1 MSADR
6 FNWMSVGPRTQ
17 QIHTR
22 SGIGYNLGM
31 KENESVGSEQSTP
44 VTAEAEVY
52 EGLKSTGLSETDA
65 FRTAQAIRDLTGP
78 DIKEALEVHQGKM
91 ATVFDG
97 FETRLT
103 AKIDGVDSKLDSV
116 KTELK
121 ADTAQLSTEL
131 KAQTA
136 QRSTELKAEVAQ
148 RSTELKADTKQ
159 RSTELSSEMEA
170 IRRELNFYR
179 WGFIVGI
186 GLVTLLIAIMSFLVA
201 SGLLPAFQRWLWQ
214 DSTPSQSVQAPVE
227 SDPPETEVPLESDP
241 PEESPQ

>member
-1 MSADR
+1 
-6 FNWMSVGPRTQ
+6 
-17 QIHTR
+17 
-22 SGIGYNLGM
+22 M

-91 ATVFDG
+91 ATLFDG

-131 KAQTA
+131 KADTA
-136 QRSTELKAEVAQ
+136 QLGTEL
-148 RSTELKADTKQ
+148 T
-159 RSTELSSEMEA
+159 
-170 IRRELNFYR
+170 
-179 WGFIVGI
+179 
-186 GLVTLLIAIMSFLVA
+186 
-201 SGLLPAFQRWLWQ
+201 
-214 DSTPSQSVQAPVE
+214 
-227 SDPPETEVPLESDP
+227 
-241 PEESPQ
+241 

>member
-1 MSADR
+1 M
-6 FNWMSVGPRTQ
+6 N
-17 QIHTR
+17 
-22 SGIGYNLGM
+22 
-31 KENESVGSEQSTP
+31 ENESVGSEQSTP

-65 FRTAQAIRDLTGP
+65 FRTAQAIRDLSGP

-91 ATVFDG
+91 ATLFAG

-121 ADTAQLSTEL
+121 AQTAQLSTEL
-131 KAQTA
+131 KAEFA
-136 QRSTELKAEVAQ
+136 QL
-148 RSTELKADTKQ
+148 STELKADTKQ

-214 DSTPSQSVQAPVE
+214 DSTPAESLQAPVE
-227 SDPPETEVPLESDP
+227 SAPPEAAVP
-241 PEESPQ
+241 PESHPSEPSPQ